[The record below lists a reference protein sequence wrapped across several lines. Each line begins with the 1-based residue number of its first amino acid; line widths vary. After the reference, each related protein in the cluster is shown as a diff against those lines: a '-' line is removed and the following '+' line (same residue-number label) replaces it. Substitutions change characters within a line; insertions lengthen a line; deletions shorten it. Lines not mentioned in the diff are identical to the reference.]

1 MSFSSRTLKFFL
13 SIGVLSYSAGV
24 LAKEVIVTQK
34 DKEFKVGSQKIE
46 KPLEVHVGDTI
57 VVRNDETDVS
67 HNVYG
72 KNEKEDTVF
81 KFLIQKPGEK
91 DEFKVEQAG
100 TIEVKCA
107 IHPGMKFTIKATK

>member
-1 MSFSSRTLKFFL
+1 MLFQYFKFFL
-13 SIGVLSYSAGV
+13 PVGVLFCSTIAF
-24 LAKEVIVTQK
+24 AKEVIVTQK
-34 DKEFKVGSQKIE
+34 DKEFKMDSKKIE

-57 VVRNDETDVS
+57 VVRNDEADVS

-72 KNEKEDTVF
+72 KDEKDDTVF

-91 DEFKVEQAG
+91 DEFKVDHAG